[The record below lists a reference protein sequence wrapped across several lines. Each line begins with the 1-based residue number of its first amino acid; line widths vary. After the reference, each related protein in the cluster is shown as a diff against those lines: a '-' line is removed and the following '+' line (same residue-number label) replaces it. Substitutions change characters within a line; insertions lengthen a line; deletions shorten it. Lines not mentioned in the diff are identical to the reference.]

1 VKGSWFEIDG
11 PSVSNCE
18 PFAIVDTDVAN
29 DPLLRRKSGR
39 TESQPAGRRYV
50 FEPPLRFLLD
60 PLAELFEFHAQT
72 MAQRAFGP
80 KLLEQELRLVKHLGR
95 AG

>member
-1 VKGSWFEIDG
+1 
-11 PSVSNCE
+11 
-18 PFAIVDTDVAN
+18 
-29 DPLLRRKSGR
+29 
-39 TESQPAGRRYV
+39 
-50 FEPPLRFLLD
+50 
-60 PLAELFEFHAQT
+60 